1 MAKGKIVGQID
12 IIMTSKGVK
21 MVSKD
26 LEKVSKTTKEVEKNT
41 KKATDTQKKS
51 TKVAKD
57 YDKQN
62 KSVFQ
67 GNLSSAK
74 SFSKMNQTIGSDSG
88 SSGLVGAYATLAAN
102 VFAATAAFNALRN
115 ASQVQQL
122 EQGLEVL
129 GRSAGRNLTV
139 MADGFREAAGF
150 AVSYDQAL
158 KAISVGS
165 SASFSSTQIEG
176 LAEVAKAAATALGRD
191 VGDAVDRL
199 TRGAAKLEP
208 EILDELGIFVRLDD
222 ASAKYAAS
230 LGVAGSELT
239 RFQQR
244 QAFANEILDQGR
256 RKFGE
261 VGQEVDAS
269 AFDRLAAT
277 LADLSRTVL
286 DFLNSV
292 LDPLAGFLA
301 ENTIALSGLFLII
314 TKGIINSALP
324 AINKMGQAAIEASGK
339 AMGLANAQVAK
350 TEREIKAQRGLM
362 KPLKMVK
369 GEYQN
374 LFEKIKA
381 GTATIKEQELAQ
393 KKLQLTIQK
402 RQANILKGGLKNLEL
417 KKKEL
422 AAIELEEQKL
432 KSLIALENKR
442 QMKQGGAAA
451 SKAAG
456 QFGRIEGGVLGALDK
471 DFDQGNFLG
480 GMNKAFKKSNKAT
493 GAYINRIKT
502 AGVQTKLF
510 GKFQIPF
517 LSKSLPIAGAAFK
530 GFGLSAKIA
539 MKGIFTAIPVIGQ
552 FLLVFDLL
560 IIGIKKAIGF
570 LGGLIP
576 EASNLA
582 KAMDELNQ
590 ITKSFAEQNAK
601 ANLENKNAAQ
611 LLIISANSTNQ
622 LLEATKKASKAHK
635 EAFEE
640 ANNFGKALMI
650 LQRRAAE
657 VGDSFGRFFRS
668 IGDNAQIT
676 FLYVQKLINDLMN
689 SGPVRGF
696 FNTFTAI
703 FNAIFAEK
711 GEELSF
717 IDPAKI
723 EEENKAIQS
732 QIDEIQAARAKLLDK
747 SNLTGDNFNLSSQ
760 MPEIKA
766 FEQLM
771 SGSGAATRELQDL
784 LGGADVTINSFL
796 KSLGTASSVGGLPEG
811 LQKLSKETDKNGKA
825 TAANIAINRIFED
838 GILNTVEAQ
847 ELLQIAMDKG
857 TEKSVLSGKSA
868 EELGQQFQNSGEKIN
883 EFFTSFRK
891 KAAVGPMLSELK
903 AMKNEVA
910 TLAKGEDGT
919 EAIFESFEQ
928 APASLRSV
936 VDNTQSIQ
944 DVTKQLNAELQKEIK
959 NEKVIAEL
967 KAQIGEARA
976 TELDKLETLTRE
988 LFKQQLFDQAKLKSL
1003 QQQDKALKKF
1013 SKVNSAATQ
1022 FQIEKANAQQKITDK
1037 RLKNELELA
1046 EKSLTIDSQRL
1057 IEEGKID
1064 ELSKEQ
1070 LEVYSTIQD
1079 KKQEISENDE
1089 KAIQAGEKQALIDR
1103 EILALTKLQNAAT
1116 IAEANA
1122 QMKVLKATQAK
1133 ANAARGLGRGQTS
1146 GQELKAQKE
1155 SARIARDQAQFEVDN
1170 LQEKLRIELIILK
1183 ARLKAAKVSDDEI
1196 KKIEEAFNLQA
1207 KAQKDAAGSKLT
1219 GAQADFDSV
1228 GNDRFTGL
1236 LGDTAGFKSLSAID
1250 TASTELGTIDG
1261 ANTQDKMEALMES
1274 TAPMREALMA
1284 LGPEGEA
1291 VATAQAGIVSLVSA
1305 FDIISDSG
1313 AATEDRLAAVGAAIG
1328 TMGQIMAANSRA
1340 QIAEIDG
1347 QIEAEKKRDGKSA
1360 ESLNKIK
1367 AMEKKKEEMERKMFE
1382 RNKKM
1387 QMAQTV
1393 MNTAAS
1399 IMGVLSGV
1407 KDPLITAPLALA
1419 QVVMFAAM
1427 GAAQLAVISKQQFQG
1442 GSTSIEKP
1450 STALNVGK
1458 RSNAVNVANQATGG
1472 ELNYLRGGSTTGQNL
1487 GGAGGS
1493 FPGGAMGRRG
1503 YANGGEG
1510 IMVGERGPEVITPA
1524 APVDITP
1531 NFALGGA
1538 GSNVNFTINAVDAAG
1553 VEDVLMNQ
1561 RGNIIRMIREAANE
1575 NGTMFLEEIDTQA
1588 YGSNT

>member
-1 MAKGKIVGQID
+1 MAKGKVVGQID

-26 LEKVSKTTKEVEKNT
+26 LEKVNKSTKEVEKST

-122 EQGLEVL
+122 EKGLQVL
-129 GRSAGRNLTV
+129 GRTAGKNLTV

-158 KAISVGS
+158 RAISVGS

-244 QAFANEILDQGR
+244 QAFANEILEQGR

-286 DFLNSV
+286 DFLNTV

-301 ENTIALSGLFLII
+301 ENTVALSGLFLIV

-324 AINKMGQAAIEASGK
+324 AINRLGQAAIEASGK
-339 AMGLANAQVAK
+339 AMGLANAQIAK
-350 TEREIKAQRGLM
+350 TEREIKAQRGLLA
-362 KPLKMVK
+362 PLKMVK

-417 KKKEL
+417 KRKEL

-432 KSLIALENKR
+432 RGLIALENKR

-456 QFGRIEGGVLGALDK
+456 QFGRIEGGVLGGLDK

-510 GKFQIPF
+510 GKFQIP
-517 LSKSLPIAGAAFK
+517 LISKSLPIAGAAFK
-530 GFGLSAKIA
+530 GFGLTAKIA

-570 LGGLIP
+570 LAGFKG
-576 EASNLA
+576 EASALT
-582 KAMDELNQ
+582 KAMKELDSV
-590 ITKSFAEQNAK
+590 TASYAEMVGDS
-601 ANLENKNAAQ
+601 NLKNKDAAQ
-611 LLIISANSTNQ
+611 RLIINANATNQ
-622 LLEATKKASKAHK
+622 LVEATKKAAEQQEKARK
-635 EAFEE
+635 EMGL
-640 ANNFGKALMI
+640 FGHL
-650 LQRRAAE
+650 LT
-657 VGDSFGRFFRS
+657 S
-668 IGDNAQIT
+668 IGRDFEVVGMKIANFFKPVSTGFTQLGLRIEKWSLQIQT
-676 FLYVQKLINDLMN
+676 SMAGVFNSLYRV
-689 SGPVRGF
+689 
-696 FNTFTAI
+696 
-703 FNAIFAEK
+703 FNALFADE
-711 GEELSF
+711 GEEIALITDEDITNANKRIKELERGIIEIADLADRELNNKSIDIFGDMVATSSELSSLV
-717 IDPAKI
+717 
-723 EEENKAIQS
+723 EV
-732 QIDEIQAARAKLLDK
+732 
-747 SNLTGDNFNLSSQ
+747 LTG
-760 MPEIKA
+760 
-766 FEQLM
+766 
-771 SGSGAATRELQDL
+771 GGAAARELQGYLGVANINEFASALDNFKKTGDEGAFNPKTLETLKALTNGVNEEGVAIGNLSAELLTGSKLMGL
-784 LGGADVTINSFL
+784 LGEITERGTQETVT
-796 KSLGTASSVGGLPEG
+796 A
-811 LQKLSKETDKNGKA
+811 GKA
-825 TAANIAINRIFED
+825 
-838 GILNTVEAQ
+838 
-847 ELLQIAMDKG
+847 
-857 TEKSVLSGKSA
+857 A
-868 EELGQQFQNSGEKIN
+868 EELGLQFQNSGEKIN

-891 KAAVGPMLSELK
+891 KATVGPILSEFK
-903 AMKNEVA
+903 MMRNEVA
-910 TLAKGEDGT
+910 AIAKGEDGA
-919 EAIFESFEQ
+919 EALFAAFEQ
-928 APASLRSV
+928 APASLRRV
-936 VDNTQSIQ
+936 VDNTISIQ
-944 DVTKQLNAELQKEIK
+944 EAQKLLNAEEGKTEESKKRIKELQS
-959 NEKVIAEL
+959 
-967 KAQIGEARA
+967 QIGAARKV
-976 TELDKLETLTRE
+976 ELESLEKLTRE
-988 LFKQQLFDQAKLKSL
+988 LYKQQLFDNAKLKSL
-1003 QQQDKALKKF
+1003 QQQDKALKKYT
-1013 SKVNSAATQ
+1013 KANAAATQ
-1022 FQIEKANAQQKITDK
+1022 FQIEKANAQQGITAT

-1057 IEEGKID
+1057 IAEGNID
-1064 ELSKEQ
+1064 KLSSEQ
-1070 LEVYSTIQD
+1070 LEIYAQITD
-1079 KKQEISENDE
+1079 KKQEIAENDE
-1089 KAIQAGEKQALIDR
+1089 RAIQAGEKGALIAQQT
-1103 EILALTKLQNAAT
+1103 LALTIMQQKAT

-1122 QMKVLKATQAK
+1122 QLKVTKALQAQ
-1133 ANAARGLGRGQTS
+1133 ANAARGVGRGQTS
-1146 GQELKAQKE
+1146 GEQLVAQKE
-1155 SARIARDQAQFEVDN
+1155 AAKIAVQQAQFELNN
-1170 LQEKLRIELIILK
+1170 LEEKFKLEKLILG
-1183 ARLKAAKVSDDEI
+1183 ARLKAAGVSENEI
-1196 KKIEEAFNLQA
+1196 KEVLAGLDAQLVAQRRVAQA
-1207 KAQKDAAGSKLT
+1207 KLT
-1219 GAQADFDSV
+1219 GAESDRDQV

-1236 LGDTAGFKSLSAID
+1236 LGDTAGFKMTGAID
-1250 TASTELGTIDG
+1250 TANTELATVDG
-1261 ANTQDKMEALMES
+1261 AGTQEKMEALMEA
-1274 TAPMREALMA
+1274 TAPMREQLEA

-1291 VATAQAGIVSLVSA
+1291 IASAQSGLLSLVSA
-1305 FDIISDSG
+1305 FDVISDSG
-1313 AATEDRLAAVGAAIG
+1313 ASTADRLAGVGAAIG
-1328 TMGQIMAANSRA
+1328 AMAQIMAASSKA
-1340 QIAEIDG
+1340 QIAELDN
-1347 QIEAEKKRDGKSA
+1347 QIKAEMKRDGKSKD
-1360 ESLNKIK
+1360 SLNKIK
-1367 AMEKKKEEMERKMFE
+1367 GMEKKKEMMERKAFE

-1393 MNTAAS
+1393 VNTAAAITKALTETPFPMS
-1399 IMGVLSGV
+1399 LILAGMYGAMGV
-1407 KDPLITAPLALA
+1407 
-1419 QVVMFAAM
+1419 
-1427 GAAQLAVISKQQFQG
+1427 AQLGIISKQQFQG
-1442 GSTSIEKP
+1442 GSTTIEKP
-1450 STALNVGK
+1450 STSLQVGK
-1458 RSNAVNVANQATGG
+1458 RGSAVDTAKSATGG

-1503 YANGGEG
+1503 YANGGDG
-1510 IMVGERGPEVITPA
+1510 IMVGERGPEIITPA

-1588 YGSNT
+1588 YGSSS

>member
-1 MAKGKIVGQID
+1 MAKGKVVGQID

-41 KKATDTQKKS
+41 KKAAATQKKS

-62 KSVFQ
+62 KSVYQ
-67 GNLSSAK
+67 GNLSSSK

-102 VFAATAAFNALRN
+102 VFAATAAFNALRA

-129 GRSAGRNLTV
+129 GRSSGKNLTI

-230 LGVAGSELT
+230 LGVAASELT

-261 VGQEVDAS
+261 VGEEVDAS

-277 LADLSRTVL
+277 LADLSRSLMDFFNKVL
-286 DFLNSV
+286 GPVAAFFS
-292 LDPLAGFLA
+292 
-301 ENTIALSGLFLII
+301 ENTIALAGFFAMI
-314 TKGIINSALP
+314 TKGIMNQALP
-324 AINKMGQAAIEASGK
+324 MLNQFAASAQKGAQAEVTRAQAAARRIDK
-339 AMGLANAQVAK
+339 
-350 TEREIKAQRGLM
+350 EIKAQRGLM
-362 KPLKMVK
+362 QPLKMVK
-369 GEYQN
+369 GEYGA

-381 GTATIKEQELAQ
+381 GTATIREQEIAH

-402 RQANILKGGLKNLEL
+402 RQANIRKGGLKNLAL
-417 KKKEL
+417 KEKEL
-422 AAIELEEQKL
+422 AAIQREERQL
-432 KSLIALENKR
+432 RSLMALEKSRAGKMGDIQTLSAGAKSKR
-442 QMKQGGAAA
+442 STQAV
-451 SKAAG
+451 
-456 QFGRIEGGVLGALDK
+456 FRELDK
-471 DFDQGNFLG
+471 DQSFKGYMRAFGLSNLAQQKYRKNLGSSINSTRLFGLNLGFLG
-480 GMNKAFKKSNKAT
+480 KAA
-493 GAYINRIKT
+493 NRARPAI
-502 AGVQTKLF
+502 F
-510 GKFQIPF
+510 
-517 LSKSLPIAGAAFK
+517 
-530 GFGLSAKIA
+530 GFGLTTKIA
-539 MKGIFTAIPVIGQ
+539 IKGIFTAIPVIGQ
-552 FLLVFDLL
+552 LLFVLDLL
-560 IIGIKKAIGF
+560 IVGVKKAIGF
-570 LGGLIP
+570 LAGLVP
-576 EASNLA
+576 EASNLS
-582 KAMDELNQ
+582 KAMKELNS
-590 ITKSFAEQNAK
+590 ITKSYAEQNAK

-611 LLIISANSTNQ
+611 QLIITANSTLQ
-622 LLEATKKASKAHK
+622 LMEATKKASKAQK
-635 EAFEE
+635 DAFEN
-640 ANNFGKALMI
+640 ANNFGKIIII
-650 LQRRAAE
+650 LKRRLLE
-657 VGDSFGRFFRS
+657 LGDSVGRVFGAMSDYITIFF
-668 IGDNAQIT
+668 G
-676 FLYVQKLINDLMN
+676 KLEQGFNNFIDSPIIKAFMN
-689 SGPVRGF
+689 VW
-696 FNTFTAI
+696 TAI
-703 FNAIFAEK
+703 FNTIFAKEGEK
-711 GEELSF
+711 LEYASLFDSSAVE
-717 IDPAKI
+717 AQNA
-723 EEENKAIQS
+723 EIQAN
-732 QIDEIQAARAKLLDK
+732 IDEILEKRKKLLDK
-747 SNLTGDNFNLSSQ
+747 SNLSGDNFDLSTT
-760 MPEIKA
+760 MPELKA

-771 SGSGAATRELQDL
+771 YGTGAASVELKKL
-784 LGGADVTINSFL
+784 IGGADTTINSFL
-796 KSLGTASSVGGLPEG
+796 LQLGKASSLGDLPEG
-811 LQKLSKETDKNGKA
+811 IQILAKEMDKLGRPTA
-825 TAANIAINRIFED
+825 TNIALNKMFED
-838 GILNTVEAQ
+838 GVLDTAEAQ
-847 ELLQIAMDKG
+847 ELLQIVMDKG
-857 TEKSVLSGKSA
+857 TATSIASGKSA

-883 EFFTSFRK
+883 QFFTSFRK
-891 KAAVGPMLSELK
+891 QAAVGPMLTELK
-903 AMKNEVA
+903 AMKTEIA
-910 TLAKGEDGT
+910 SLAKGEDGT

-928 APASLRSV
+928 APASLRTV

-944 DVTKQLNAELQKEIK
+944 DATKLLNEELKKEEQNTK
-959 NEKVIAEL
+959 RIAEL
-967 KAQIGEARA
+967 KAQIGAARE
-976 TELDKLETLTRE
+976 TELASLEKLTRE
-988 LFKQQLFDQAKLKSL
+988 LYKQQLFDQAKLKSL
-1003 QQQDKALKKF
+1003 AQQDKALKKF

-1022 FQIEKANAQQKITDK
+1022 FQIEKSNAQQKITDA
-1037 RLKNELELA
+1037 RLQNELKLA
-1046 EKSLTIDSQRL
+1046 EKSLTLDSQRL

-1070 LEVYSTIQD
+1070 AEVYANILD
-1079 KKQEISENDE
+1079 KKQEIAENDE
-1089 KAIQAGEKQALIDR
+1089 KSIQSGEKAALIAQQT
-1103 EILALTKLQNAAT
+1103 LALTKLQNAAT

-1122 QMKVLKATQAK
+1122 QLKVTKALQAK
-1133 ANAARGLGRGQTS
+1133 TNAARGLGRGQTS

-1155 SARIARDQAQFEVDN
+1155 SARIAVQQAQFEVNN
-1170 LQEKLRIELIILK
+1170 LEKKLELELIILK
-1183 ARLKAAKVSDDEI
+1183 ARLKAAKVSDEEI
-1196 KKIEEAFNLQA
+1196 AKIEEMFKLQA
-1207 KAQKDAAGSKLT
+1207 KAQKDAAGSKLK

-1250 TASTELGTIDG
+1250 TASTELGTIDD

-1291 VATAQAGIVSLVSA
+1291 IATAQAGIVSLVSA
-1305 FDIISDSG
+1305 FDIISNSG

-1399 IMGVLSGV
+1399 IMGVMSGV

-1427 GAAQLAVISKQQFQG
+1427 GAAQLAIISKQQFQG

-1510 IMVGERGPEVITPA
+1510 IMVGERGPEVVTPA

-1531 NFALGGA
+1531 NYALGGA

>member
-1 MAKGKIVGQID
+1 MAKGKVVGQID

-26 LEKVSKTTKEVEKNT
+26 LEKVNKTTKEVEKSQ
-41 KKATDTQKKS
+41 KKQTETQKKS

-62 KSVFQ
+62 KSVYQ

-102 VFAATAAFNALRN
+102 VFAATAAFNALRA

-122 EQGLEVL
+122 EKGLEVL

-158 KAISVGS
+158 RAISVGS

-230 LGVAGSELT
+230 LGVAASELT

-244 QAFANEILDQGR
+244 QAFANEILEQGR

-261 VGQEVDAS
+261 VGEEVDAS

-277 LADLSRTVL
+277 LSDLSRTVL

-301 ENTIALSGLFLII
+301 NNTVALSGLFLIV

-324 AINKMGQAAIEASGK
+324 AINRLGQASLEAAGK
-339 AMGLANAQVAK
+339 AMGLANAQIAK
-350 TEREIKAQRGLM
+350 TEKEIKAQRGLM
-362 KPLKMVK
+362 QPLKMVK

-381 GTATIKEQELAQ
+381 GTATVKEQELAQ

-402 RQANILKGGLKNLEL
+402 RQANIRKGGLKNLEL

-432 KSLIALENKR
+432 RNLIALEEKR

-456 QFGRIEGGVLGALDK
+456 QFGRIEGGILGGLDK
-471 DFDQGNFLG
+471 DFDQGNFLE
-480 GMNKAFKKSNKAT
+480 GMKKAFKKSNKAT
-493 GAYINRIKT
+493 GAYINRIKK
-502 AGVQTKLF
+502 AGVETKLF
-510 GKFQIPF
+510 GLTIPG
-517 LSKSLPIAGAAFK
+517 LSKGLAIGGAAFK
-530 GFGLSAKIA
+530 GFGLTAKIA
-539 MKGIFTAIPVIGQ
+539 IKGIFTAIPFIGQ
-552 FLLVFDLL
+552 FLLVLDLL
-560 IIGIKKAIGF
+560 VIGLKKTIGF
-570 LGGLIP
+570 LGGLMP
-576 EASNLA
+576 EASALS
-582 KAMDELNQ
+582 KSMKELSSV
-590 ITKSFAEQNAK
+590 TASYAEQNAK
-601 ANLENKNAAQ
+601 SNLENKNAAER
-611 LLIISANSTNQ
+611 LIITANSTNQ
-622 LLEATKKASKAHK
+622 LMEATKKASTAQK
-635 EAFEE
+635 EAFEN
-640 ANNFGKALMI
+640 ANNFGKAMLI
-650 LQRRAAE
+650 LKTRLSE
-657 VGDSFGRFFRS
+657 MGDSVGRVFRLLTDYITIFFG
-668 IGDNAQIT
+668 
-676 FLYVQKLINDLMN
+676 KLQQGFNNFIDSPIIKAFMN
-689 SGPVRGF
+689 VW
-696 FNTFTAI
+696 TAI
-703 FNAIFAEK
+703 FNTIFAKEGEK
-711 GEELSF
+711 LEYASLFDSSAVE
-717 IDPAKI
+717 AQNA
-723 EEENKAIQS
+723 EIQAS
-732 QIDEIQAARAKLLDK
+732 IDEILEKRKQLLDK
-747 SNLTGDNFNLSSQ
+747 SNLTGDNFNLSST
-760 MPEIKA
+760 MPELKA

-771 SGSGAATRELQDL
+771 YGTGAATNELKDF

-796 KSLGTASSVGGLPEG
+796 QSLGKASSLGDLPEG
-811 LQKLSKETDKNGKA
+811 LQLLGQELDKTGKPTKRA
-825 TAANIAINRIFED
+825 VALNKMFED
-838 GILNTVEAQ
+838 GVLDTAEAQ
-847 ELLQIAMDKG
+847 ELLQIAMDAG
-857 TEKSVLSGKSA
+857 TATSVTAGKSA

-903 AMKNEVA
+903 AMQVEVA
-910 TLAKGEDGT
+910 SLAKGEDGFR
-919 EAIFESFEQ
+919 AIFDQFEL
-928 APASLRSV
+928 APASLRAV
-936 VDNTQSIQ
+936 VDNTESIQ
-944 DVTKQLNAELQKEIK
+944 DATKKLNE
-959 NEKVIAEL
+959 EL
-967 KAQIGEARA
+967 KKQEPNQEVILQLQSQIGEARQ
-976 TELDKLETLTRE
+976 TELKSLQELTRE
-988 LFKQQLFDQAKLKSL
+988 LYKQQLFDQAKLKAL
-1003 QQQDKALKKF
+1003 AQQDKALKKF

-1022 FQIEKANAQQKITDK
+1022 FQIEKSNQQQQITDA

-1046 EKSLTIDSQRL
+1046 EKSLTLKSREAIAAGNL
-1057 IEEGKID
+1057 D
-1064 ELSKEQ
+1064 ELSTEQ
-1070 LEVYSTIQD
+1070 LEVYAAIQD
-1079 KKQEISENDE
+1079 KKQEIAENDE
-1089 KAIQAGEKQALIDR
+1089 RAIQATEKQALIDR

-1116 IAEANA
+1116 IAEAQA
-1122 QMKVLKATQAK
+1122 QMKVTKATQAK
-1133 ANAARGLGRGQTS
+1133 ANAARGLGRKQTS
-1146 GQELKAQKE
+1146 GEELLAQKE
-1155 SARIARDQAQFEVDN
+1155 AAKIAVQQAQFELDT
-1170 LQEKLRIELIILK
+1170 LGEKLRIEKLILE
-1183 ARLKAAKVSDDEI
+1183 ARLKAAGVSDDEI
-1196 KKIEEAFNLQA
+1196 KKIKEAFDLQA
-1207 KAQKDAAGSKLT
+1207 KAQERSAQAKLT
-1219 GAQADFDSV
+1219 GAQADADQV

-1236 LGDTAGFKSLSAID
+1236 LGDTAGFKMTGAID
-1250 TASTELGTIDG
+1250 TANTELDVVDG
-1261 ANTQDKMEALMES
+1261 AGTQEKMEALMEA
-1274 TAPMREALMA
+1274 TAPMREQLMA

-1291 VATAQAGIVSLVSA
+1291 VAAAQSGLLSLVSA
-1305 FDIISDSG
+1305 FDVISDAG
-1313 AATEDRLAAVGAAIG
+1313 ANTSDRLAAVGSAIG
-1328 TMGQIMAANSRA
+1328 SMAQIMAASSKA
-1340 QIAEIDG
+1340 QIAELDN
-1347 QIEAEKKRDGKSA
+1347 QIKAEMKRDGKSK

-1367 AMEKKKEEMERKMFE
+1367 GMEKKKEQMERKAFE

-1393 MNTAAS
+1393 VNTAAA
-1399 IMGVLSGV
+1399 
-1407 KDPLITAPLALA
+1407 ITKALTETPFPMSLALA
-1419 QVVMFAAM
+1419 AMYGVM
-1427 GAAQLAVISKQQFQG
+1427 GAAQLSIISKQKFEG
-1442 GSTSIEKP
+1442 GASDIEKP
-1450 STALNVGK
+1450 NTSLQVGK
-1458 RSNAVNVANQATGG
+1458 RGNAVDVATRATGG

-1531 NFALGGA
+1531 NFALGG
-1538 GSNVNFTINAVDAAG
+1538 GTQNVNFTINAVDSAG

-1588 YGSNT
+1588 YGSSK

>member
-1 MAKGKIVGQID
+1 MAKGKVVGQID

-26 LEKVSKTTKEVEKNT
+26 LEKVNKTTKEVEKSQ
-41 KKATDTQKKS
+41 KKQTETQKKS

-102 VFAATAAFNALRN
+102 VFAATAAFNALRS

-122 EQGLEVL
+122 EKGLETL

-158 KAISVGS
+158 RAISVGS

-230 LGVAGSELT
+230 LGVAASELT

-244 QAFANEILDQGR
+244 QAFANEILEQGR

-261 VGQEVDAS
+261 VGEEVDAS

-301 ENTIALSGLFLII
+301 ENTVALSGLFLIV
-314 TKGIINSALP
+314 TKGIINQALP
-324 AINKMGQAAIEASGK
+324 AINKMGQAAAQAAAK

-350 TEREIKAQRGLM
+350 TEREIKAQRSLM

-432 KSLIALENKR
+432 KGLIALEEKR

-456 QFGRIEGGVLGALDK
+456 RFSSIEGTVLGGLDK

-480 GMNKAFKKSNKAT
+480 GMNKAFKRSNKAT
-493 GAYINRIKT
+493 KTYIGTVQK
-502 AGVQTKLF
+502 AGIETKIF
-510 GKFQIPF
+510 GKFKVPLI
-517 LSKSLPIAGAAFK
+517 SKALPVAGAAFK
-530 GFGLSAKIA
+530 GFGLTAKVA

-560 IIGIKKAIGF
+560 IIGFKKAIGF
-570 LGGLIP
+570 LAGFKG
-576 EASNLA
+576 EA
-582 KAMDELNQ
+582 DEL
-590 ITKSFAEQNAK
+590 TKVQRELNKVTDEYGTMVSRRALADKTAGERLIINA
-601 ANLENKNAAQ
+601 NATQQ
-611 LLIISANSTNQ
+611 LLD
-622 LLEATKKASKAHK
+622 ATKKASKQQK
-635 EAFEE
+635 EASEE
-640 ANNFGKALMI
+640 AGIFGHI
-650 LQRRAAE
+650 LRQLGRDIEVMGMKLSNAFAHSIAPIQRAALE
-657 VGDSFGRFFRS
+657 VKKYLANMKIEYQG
-668 IGDNAQIT
+668 T
-676 FLYVQKLINDLMN
+676 
-689 SGPVRGF
+689 
-696 FNTFTAI
+696 
-703 FNAIFAEK
+703 FNAIYRAYNALFADE
-711 GEELSF
+711 GEEIPLIGDAQLHEAQKNVNEIDAMIKDLDRSLETRLNNTSINIFGDMVATSDELRSF
-717 IDPAKI
+717 T
-723 EEENKAIQS
+723 EVLN
-732 QIDEIQAARAKLLDK
+732 
-747 SNLTGDNFNLSSQ
+747 SN
-760 MPEIKA
+760 
-766 FEQLM
+766 
-771 SGSGAATRELQDL
+771 GAAARELQGY
-784 LGGADVTINSFL
+784 LGVTNINDFASAIDEF
-796 KSLGTASSVGGLPEG
+796 KRTGDESLFDPKT
-811 LQKLSKETDKNGKA
+811 
-825 TAANIAINRIFED
+825 
-838 GILNTVEAQ
+838 LNTVKGLTNGFNENGEGLGELTAEMLSGTNLM
-847 ELLQIAMDKG
+847 ELLTKALEEG
-857 TEKSVLSGKSA
+857 TKTSRTAGKA
-868 EELGQQFQNSGEKIN
+868 QEELGLQFQNSGEKVN

-891 KAAVGPMLSELK
+891 KASVGPILSEFK
-903 AMKNEVA
+903 MMRNEVA
-910 TLAKGEDGT
+910 AIAKGEDGA
-919 EAIFESFEQ
+919 EALFEAFEN
-928 APASLRSV
+928 APGTLRQV
-936 VDNTQSIQ
+936 IDNTKSIQ
-944 DVTKQLNAELQKEIK
+944 EAQKELNAELKKE
-959 NEKVIAEL
+959 EKDRNQDEIL
-967 KAQIGEARA
+967 KLQAQIGEARKA
-976 TELDKLETLTRE
+976 ELESLEDLTRE
-988 LFKQQLFDQAKLKSL
+988 LYKQQLFDQAKLKSL
-1003 QQQDKALKKF
+1003 AQQDKALKKF
-1013 SKVNSAATQ
+1013 TKVNSAAAQ
-1022 FQIEKANAQQKITDK
+1022 FQIEKSNQQQQITDK

-1046 EKSLTIDSQRL
+1046 EKSLTLKSREAIAA
-1057 IEEGKID
+1057 GNID
-1064 ELSKEQ
+1064 ELTTEQ
-1070 LEVYSTIQD
+1070 LEIYAAIQD
-1079 KKQEISENDE
+1079 KKQEIAENDE
-1089 KAIQAGEKQALIDR
+1089 RAIQATEKQALIDR

-1116 IAEANA
+1116 IAEAQA
-1122 QMKVLKATQAK
+1122 QMKVTKATQAK

-1146 GQELKAQKE
+1146 GQELLAQKE
-1155 SARIARDQAQFEVDN
+1155 SARIAVQQAQFELDT
-1170 LQEKLRIELIILK
+1170 LEEKLRIEKIILA
-1183 ARLKAAKVSDDEI
+1183 ARLKAAGVSDKEI
-1196 KKIEEAFNLQA
+1196 TKIKEAFDLQA
-1207 KAQKDAAGSKLT
+1207 KARRDAADSKLT
-1219 GAQADFDSV
+1219 GAKADADQV

-1236 LGDTAGFKSLSAID
+1236 LGDTAGFKMTGAID
-1250 TASTELGTIDG
+1250 TANTELDVVDG
-1261 ANTQDKMEALMES
+1261 AGTQEKMEALMEA
-1274 TAPMREALMA
+1274 TAPMREQLMA

-1291 VATAQAGIVSLVSA
+1291 VAAAQSGLLSLVSA
-1305 FDIISDSG
+1305 FDVISDAG
-1313 AATEDRLAAVGAAIG
+1313 ASTSDRLAAVGSAIG
-1328 TMGQIMAANSRA
+1328 AMAQIMAASSKA
-1340 QIAEIDG
+1340 QIAELDN
-1347 QIEAEKKRDGKSA
+1347 QIKAEMKRDGKSK

-1367 AMEKKKEEMERKMFE
+1367 GMEKKKEQMERKAFE

-1393 MNTAAS
+1393 VNTAAA
-1399 IMGVLSGV
+1399 
-1407 KDPLITAPLALA
+1407 ITKALTETPFPMSLALA
-1419 QVVMFAAM
+1419 AMYGVM
-1427 GAAQLAVISKQQFQG
+1427 GAAQLSIISKQKFEG
-1442 GSTSIEKP
+1442 GASDIEKP
-1450 STALNVGK
+1450 NTSLQIGK
-1458 RSNAVNVANQATGG
+1458 RGNAVDVATKATGG

-1531 NFALGGA
+1531 NFALGG
-1538 GSNVNFTINAVDAAG
+1538 GTQNVNFTINAVDSAG

-1588 YGSNT
+1588 YGSSK